1 MLHNQFE
8 IDKAW
13 QEGTVTSR
21 KGDVA
26 HMKVNSVTKEVWI
39 KTRVGDGNF
48 SEWRRT
54 NTTYEATLAQGFVP
68 VTPGVAAVVPTPP
81 AEVPAPTHG
90 NNGGV
95 KPLDLESVAPFGKRT
110 RKHDV

>member
-8 IDKAW
+8 IDGAW
-13 QEGTVTSR
+13 VEGTVTSR

-26 HMKVNSVTKEVWI
+26 HMKVNSVTKEVWL

-54 NTTYEATLAQGFVP
+54 NTTYDACLSQGFTPLIP
-68 VTPGVAAVVPTPP
+68 VVEPVISVAVVIPTMPS
-81 AEVPAPTHG
+81 H
-90 NNGGV
+90 NNGSSG
-95 KPLDLESVAPFGKRT
+95 LDLESVAPFGKRN
-110 RKHDV
+110 RKHSE